1 MLFFTMCVLED
12 IPIWMR
18 LLFRLH
24 GVIQFPTKTST
35 DTLSKTVPRL
45 WCIPLYVCYF
55 YICVMWLTNSFATPY
70 ANEVMHNVEITA
82 LLLGTILM
90 GLNIVVFY
98 RRNNSL
104 HLLLLKINDIKVVLM
119 PTSSIIPHQSSD
131 WLELIVFVL
140 YLINIIFAF
149 FFDMA
154 IYFLFCYIPIT
165 TSCLN
170 HVFLSKVLAN
180 IRHQFDVIDQYLQKQ
195 INCVDLHTIF
205 PFTKVEKIRELK
217 EAEKSF
223 NIYRMEEL
231 SLLHYDL
238 VNLAVA
244 VSRLFDVTTMVAMVV
259 WFVWVID
266 TFYMLVIF
274 AVNQIQMES
283 PFINL
288 FMTTS
293 SLFFLVWFFLMVR
306 MYSRTQQTVRKW
318 LQVYKLISR
327 LSGE

>member
-104 HLLLLKINDIKVVLM
+104 HLLLLKISDIKVVLM

-131 WLELIVFVL
+131 WLELIVL
-140 YLINIIFAF
+140 
-149 FFDMA
+149 
-154 IYFLFCYIPIT
+154 
-165 TSCLN
+165 SC
-170 HVFLSKVLAN
+170 
-180 IRHQFDVIDQYLQKQ
+180 I
-195 INCVDLHTIF
+195 
-205 PFTKVEKIRELK
+205 
-217 EAEKSF
+217 
-223 NIYRMEEL
+223 
-231 SLLHYDL
+231 
-238 VNLAVA
+238 
-244 VSRLFDVTTMVAMVV
+244 
-259 WFVWVID
+259 
-266 TFYMLVIF
+266 
-274 AVNQIQMES
+274 
-283 PFINL
+283 
-288 FMTTS
+288 
-293 SLFFLVWFFLMVR
+293 
-306 MYSRTQQTVRKW
+306 
-318 LQVYKLISR
+318 
-327 LSGE
+327 